1 MMKKRKLE
9 EMTDLKDALNY
20 DLLDDKLN
28 EINKKLDFLINKF
41 QEMDEKYYS
50 LEERIKPMNKDCHYI
65 S

>member
-1 MMKKRKLE
+1 MKKRKLE
-9 EMTDLKDALNY
+9 DMTDLKEALNY
-20 DLLDDKLN
+20 DLLNDKLN
-28 EINKKLDFLINKF
+28 EINKKLDFLINKI

>member
-9 EMTDLKDALNY
+9 DMTDLKEALNY
-20 DLLDDKLN
+20 DLLNDKLN
-28 EINKKLDFLINKF
+28 EINKKLDFLINKI